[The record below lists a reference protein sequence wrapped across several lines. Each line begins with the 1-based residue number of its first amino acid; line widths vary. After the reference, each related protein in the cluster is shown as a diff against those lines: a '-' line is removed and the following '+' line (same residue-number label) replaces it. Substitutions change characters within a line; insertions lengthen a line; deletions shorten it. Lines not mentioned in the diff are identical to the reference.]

1 MTKSSKLLNAYER
14 MVAAEEEKHRLMPE
28 RLVTLIADK
37 PWIKAVSQHSQARQ
51 AFLEAAIDFCRSEK
65 ARVQKPCHKV
75 QSRKRTLREI
85 AGEPAKAGF
94 VTSTGKPCGTTT
106 VSRMIET

>member
-1 MTKSSKLLNAYER
+1 MAKPSKLLNAYER
-14 MVAAEEEKHRLMPE
+14 MVAAEEEKRRLIPE

-65 ARVQKPCHKV
+65 ARSPKN
-75 QSRKRTLREI
+75 SRKAT
-85 AGEPAKAGF
+85 AKQAIRISAQE
-94 VTSTGKPCGTTT
+94 VYVP
-106 VSRMIET
+106 